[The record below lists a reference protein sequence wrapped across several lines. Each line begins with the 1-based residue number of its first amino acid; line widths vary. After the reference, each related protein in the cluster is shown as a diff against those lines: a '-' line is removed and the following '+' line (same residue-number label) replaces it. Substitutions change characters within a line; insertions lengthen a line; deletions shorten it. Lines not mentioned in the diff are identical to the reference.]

1 MNEIQPNK
9 ASALIALG
17 TAQMVDGEIY
27 KVRYINSFGNLDCLI
42 ALGTGDGVGPNFYTL
57 LSDRGMFLVT
67 SIVSSLPDISKA
79 VFGEVYL
86 LVTSEGIFRC
96 HISNQ
101 TDSGVSWEEEEVL
114 GDHLVSC
121 TEDSGM
127 YLVSNGTIKP
137 INSES
142 STQPSPQPPSISPSP
157 QPSPQPSLQPSL
169 KIKLVTTDGTYSI
182 PLTFWPT
189 KETSSNSYNY
199 SYNNSYSYSYSYYG
213 SGEGIIMIGIWD

>member
-101 TDSGVSWEEEEVL
+101 TDSGISWEEEEVL

-142 STQPSPQPPSISPSP
+142 STQPSPQPPSLSPSP
-157 QPSPQPSLQPSL
+157 QPSPQPPLQPSL
-169 KIKLVTTDGTYSI
+169 QIKLVTTEETYSI

-189 KETSSNSYNY
+189 KETNSSNN